1 VLDWLILV
9 PLAMTVLLNLPS
21 SDFIRRQA
29 AVLVAL
35 LAAAQAALV
44 AAAPEAWFSGAS
56 ILGNTLH
63 LHLAMTGLSR
73 VMLLCIGLAMLAAA
87 CVTQATFKDDFR
99 RRANF
104 VSLLLVSLLGM
115 NGAVLVTD
123 IFSLYVFIEVTSVS
137 SFVLIAFP
145 LEKKSLEGAIK
156 YLILSA
162 VATVLMLGS
171 MALLLMVA
179 GSMDFAGVKA
189 ALVDSHEALLAK
201 LAMGAFV
208 CGLLIK
214 GGLVPFHGWVMG
226 AYSASPSPTSVL
238 LAGIVTKVC
247 GIYAMIRLASTVF
260 PPNMAINQV
269 LMLVGAV
276 SIVVGAVLA
285 LRQTDMKRLLA
296 YSSIS
301 QVGYIVLGLGCATPL
316 AWAGAIF
323 HLFNHT
329 VFKSLLF
336 VNSAAVERRA
346 GTTDMMRLGQLGS
359 RMPLTNLTSVI
370 ATLSTAGVPPL
381 AGFWSKL
388 LIIVALW
395 QAGVANGQAMYF
407 VYAAVAVL
415 FSVVTLGYLL
425 SLQRKVFFGK
435 AAENLE
441 LPGKPSGWMSAPE
454 LILAAVTV
462 AAGLLAPLLLLA
474 RNYFL
479 MPMGG
484 SF

>member
-1 VLDWLILV
+1 
-9 PLAMTVLLNLPS
+9 
-21 SDFIRRQA
+21 
-29 AVLVAL
+29 
-35 LAAAQAALV
+35 
-44 AAAPEAWFSGAS
+44 
-56 ILGNTLH
+56 
-63 LHLAMTGLSR
+63 
-73 VMLLCIGLAMLAAA
+73 
-87 CVTQATFKDDFR
+87 
-99 RRANF
+99 
-104 VSLLLVSLLGM
+104 
-115 NGAVLVTD
+115 
-123 IFSLYVFIEVTSVS
+123 
-137 SFVLIAFP
+137 
-145 LEKKSLEGAIK
+145 
-156 YLILSA
+156 

-179 GSMDFAGVKA
+179 GTMEFAGIKA
-189 ALVDSHEALLAK
+189 ALAASNQALLAK

-214 GGLVPFHGWVMG
+214 GGLVPFHGWVLG
-226 AYSASPSPTSVL
+226 AYSASPAPTSIL

-247 GIYAMIRLASTVF
+247 GIYAMIRLAASVF
-260 PPNMAINQV
+260 PANAAINQV

-301 QVGYIVLGLGCATPL
+301 QIGYIVLGLGCGTPL

-346 GTTDMMRLGQLGS
+346 GTTDMTRLGQLGS
-359 RMPLTNLTSVI
+359 RMPLTNLTSVVGL
-370 ATLSTAGVPPL
+370 LSTAGVPPL

-388 LIIVALW
+388 LIILALW
-395 QAGVANGQAMYF
+395 QAGHYT
-407 VYAAVAVL
+407 YAALAVL

-435 AAENLE
+435 APENLE
-441 LPGKPSGWMSAPE
+441 LPGKPSGWISMPE
-454 LILAAVTV
+454 LLLAAVTLG
-462 AAGLLAPLLLLA
+462 AGLLLLTGS
-474 RNYFL
+474 FL
-479 MPMGG
+479 VPMGG
-484 SF
+484 RF

>member
-1 VLDWLILV
+1 MLDWLILV
-9 PLAMTVLLNLPS
+9 PLAAIILLNLPW
-21 SDFIRRQA
+21 SDFIRRRA
-29 AVLVAL
+29 AVLAAL
-35 LAAAQAALV
+35 LAAAQAAMVV
-44 AAAPEAWFSGAS
+44 AAPSEWVSRAS
-56 ILGNTLH
+56 ILAQTLH

-73 VMLLCIGLAMLAAA
+73 VMLLCIGLAMMAAA
-87 CVTQATFKDDFR
+87 CVTQVMFSDDFR

-123 IFSLYVFIEVTSVS
+123 LFSLYVFIEVTSIS
-137 SFVLIAFP
+137 SFVLIAFT

-171 MALLLMVA
+171 LALLLLMA
-179 GSMDFAGVKA
+179 GTMDFAGIKEA
-189 ALVDSHEALLAK
+189 LASSNGALVAK
-201 LAMGAFV
+201 LAIGGFV

-214 GGLVPFHGWVMG
+214 GGLVPFHGWVLG
-226 AYSASPSPTSVL
+226 AYSASPAPASVL

-247 GIYAMIRLASTVF
+247 GIYAMIRLATSVF
-260 PPNMAINQV
+260 PPNAAVNQV
-269 LMLVGAV
+269 LMLLGAV

-301 QVGYIVLGLGCATPL
+301 QVGYIVLGLGCGTPL

-336 VNSAAVERRA
+336 VNSAAVERRT
-346 GTTDMMRLGQLGS
+346 GTTDMSRLGQLGS
-359 RMPLTNLTSVI
+359 AMPLTNLTSVL
-370 ATLSTAGVPPL
+370 AALSTAGIPPL

-388 LIIVALW
+388 LIILALW
-395 QAGVANGQAMYF
+395 QAGVKQGQAMYF

-435 AAENLE
+435 TPENLE
-441 LPGKPSGWMSAPE
+441 LLGAAKPSGWISTPE
-454 LILAAVTV
+454 LILAAVTL
-462 AAGLLAPLLLLA
+462 AAGLLAPLLLLT
-474 RNYFL
+474 
-479 MPMGG
+479 G
-484 SF
+484 SFLVPTGSF